1 MCAAK
6 YLEKNKEKTSFNLY
20 FLADSVSVYYLYT
33 PKNSTS
39 SHFFSPQNLC
49 VPIPG
54 YLSAFLPCTDAIF
67 IDDAPLPKIHT
78 MSGTIVLVTLCS
90 WYLGYPK

>member
-1 MCAAK
+1 MK
-6 YLEKNKEKTSFNLY
+6 KKTSFNWY
-20 FLADSVSVYYLYT
+20 FLADSVYTIYT
-33 PKNSTS
+33 PQQIRLLVT
-39 SHFFSPQNLC
+39 FFSPQNLC